1 MSNIKALTG
10 ASSETMKQF
19 NAAAQKAGADTAFSA
34 SEAADAIAELSKAG
48 VDTASILMVV

>member
-48 VDTASILMVV
+48 VDTSAILMVV